1 MSGLDA
7 PLTPAPGSYLK
18 TYGASVSNFEST
30 GSQDGGGRTV
40 ASGLVR
46 QAGLP
51 IGLFDQE
58 KVLLTTDEF
67 FALYNAIPEISRDP
81 AIGLKL
87 GTDDRIELYD
97 PICIAALCSGSFR
110 DALKRLGRYKQL
122 TCPEEIALVERGEEC
137 AVRFNWLLAEEEELV
152 VLVDACFAWIMT
164 IARRGTGR
172 PIHPKRVEFQRP
184 EVHRRVYE
192 KHFQFRVPVI
202 IGHDITGNYDDVVS
216 SVAADWPDPHGLLDS
231 TSYCAEMLF

>member
-1 MSGLDA
+1 MEEVGLSH
-7 PLTPAPGSYLK
+7 PVLL
-18 TYGASVSNFEST
+18 
-30 GSQDGGGRTV
+30 
-40 ASGLVR
+40 R

-67 FALYNAIPEISRDP
+67 FALYNAIPEVSRDP

-97 PICIAALCSGSFR
+97 PICIATLCSRSFQ

-122 TCPEEIALVERGEEC
+122 TCPEDIALVERGEEC
-137 AVRFNWLLAEEEELV
+137 AVRFNWLLAEEEEPA

-164 IARRGTGR
+164 IARHGRGAPGVGAALPTPFFAR
-172 PIHPKRVEFQRP
+172 IDRDRVSSGL
-184 EVHRRVYE
+184 RRR
-192 KHFQFRVPVI
+192 QFLLPRIPHMG
-202 IGHDITGNYDDVVS
+202 GHDTGT
-216 SVAADWPDPHGLLDS
+216 VAHHARGLHVTFAIETTGTTTWPTPG
-231 TSYCAEMLF
+231 CVE